1 MKKAQAISVLTPFL
15 LFGIAIFVNYF
26 TTTSSW
32 ISFINWLYSLLGK
45 KNASTNDII
54 SASAFFATI
63 ANLSSFIPI
72 IIQTMKANRR
82 LWKKREIERQY
93 LEMLR
98 DSISRIYEG
107 KELVRNITKEDINI
121 RIFRKKGSYLNNWV
135 KTYFFRRKYGKVIS
149 KDLEGGYGQRI
160 GESIIFDLKRD
171 RTCVTEAFKS
181 GKAIHEFMDSHD
193 SKYVMSDR
201 NRFLSAST
209 KFIVAYPVLNGKN
222 KVKYVFSVDSTVQL
236 CSDETMANRFIDP
249 IKVLAYQYDQVL
261 GK

>member
-63 ANLSSFIPI
+63 ANISSFIPI

-82 LWKKREIERQY
+82 LWKKHEIERQY

-98 DSISRIYEG
+98 DMGSIWTVPNLVNLTPIRQSRSNR
-107 KELVRNITKEDINI
+107 RNWNG
-121 RIFRKKGSYLNNWV
+121 RNP
-135 KTYFFRRKYGKVIS
+135 
-149 KDLEGGYGQRI
+149 
-160 GESIIFDLKRD
+160 
-171 RTCVTEAFKS
+171 AS
-181 GKAIHEFMDSHD
+181 GA
-193 SKYVMSDR
+193 R
-201 NRFLSAST
+201 
-209 KFIVAYPVLNGKN
+209 LNGTLALENAGTVWIASLRSWRKP
-222 KVKYVFSVDSTVQL
+222 VKWWFMPASCTWTCGRGSGFFCDSFSAGSEIRFRTGRKERLLHLPEKWHL
-236 CSDETMANRFIDP
+236 CRWH
-249 IKVLAYQYDQVL
+249 
-261 GK
+261 